1 MEELVDVRKG
11 IYWGCR
17 SKKSNFPTSMMISVP
32 SEAREMLGIEPPA
45 RPKFKVL
52 VDRDRRRIIYEL
64 QDVEKDRKED

>member
-1 MEELVDVRKG
+1 MEELVDVRRG

-52 VDRDRRRIIYEL
+52 VDRERGRIIYEL
-64 QDVEKDRKED
+64 QDLEKGKED